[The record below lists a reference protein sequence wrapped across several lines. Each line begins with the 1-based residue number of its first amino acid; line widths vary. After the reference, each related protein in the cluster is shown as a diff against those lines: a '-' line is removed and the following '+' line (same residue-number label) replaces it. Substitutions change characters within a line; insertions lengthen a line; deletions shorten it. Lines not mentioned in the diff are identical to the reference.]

1 MHILVLGAQHIEC
14 RQHCQLVDH
23 DVPDALNEEGVP
35 YLASNAFTPLI
46 GSLVLSANPRVG
58 DSARLAVVDLLN
70 RLQNPNS
77 QPADPRY
84 SPLPPVA
91 YFGDVEKEI
100 IINEI
105 MNGVVL
111 GMARLDVEFQ
121 EGDETHGF
129 QDPFQDQAAEE
140 NTNRSGAPSPEDR
153 GDDSQENQRLP
164 TVYEESGLE
173 LHRVASR
180 REHFDDVRIVEP
192 TDATAHHL
200 DYFHTGAPREPQID
214 ADGWVTAPP
223 ISPSEAAALS
233 APPMQQTDTPADS
246 SVNGGSVDMDQ
257 MEGDPGTYD
266 TGEEATVGRVASMSV
281 VATIAANGQ

>member
-1 MHILVLGAQHIEC
+1 M
-14 RQHCQLVDH
+14 DH

-70 RLQNPNS
+70 RLQNPSS
-77 QPADPRY
+77 QSEDRRY

-91 YFGDVEKEI
+91 YFGDVEKNI

-111 GMARLDVEFQ
+111 GMARLDMEYQ
-121 EGDETHGF
+121 EAEENHSF
-129 QDPFQDQAAEE
+129 QDPSQEQAEE
-140 NTNRSGAPSPEDR
+140 SGQRSGAPSPEDR
-153 GDDSQENQRLP
+153 GDQYQEDQGLP
-164 TVYEESGLE
+164 TVYEEPSLD
-173 LHRVASR
+173 LYRVASR

-214 ADGWVTAPP
+214 ADGWVNAPP
-223 ISPSEAAALS
+223 ISPSEAAVLP
-233 APPMQQTDTPADS
+233 APHMQQMDAPTDS
-246 SVNGGSVDMDQ
+246 NGGSIDMDPV
-257 MEGDPGTYD
+257 EGDPGTYD

-281 VATIAANGQ
+281 VATIAANGR